1 MSKNKSMPTENA
13 TFQQVCDL
21 SDIVPGTGVCALLN
35 GEQVAIFRPTS
46 AEDVFAI
53 SNTDPFSGSNVLSRG
68 LICQHKDELWVAS
81 PLKKQRFN
89 LNTGLCMEDER
100 FSVKAY
106 KTQVQKGVVEIS
118 A

>member
-1 MSKNKSMPTENA
+1 MANNKA
-13 TFQQVCDL
+13 TFQKVCDIA
-21 SDIVPGTGVCALLN
+21 DIIPGTGVCALLN
-35 GEQVAIFRPTS
+35 GEQVAVFRPTD

-53 SNTDPFSGSNVLSRG
+53 SNQDPFAQSNVLSRG
-68 LICQHKDELWVAS
+68 LICQHQDQLWVAS

-89 LNTGLCMEDER
+89 LTTGVCMEDER

-106 KTQVQKGVVEIS
+106 KTRVDNGSVELS